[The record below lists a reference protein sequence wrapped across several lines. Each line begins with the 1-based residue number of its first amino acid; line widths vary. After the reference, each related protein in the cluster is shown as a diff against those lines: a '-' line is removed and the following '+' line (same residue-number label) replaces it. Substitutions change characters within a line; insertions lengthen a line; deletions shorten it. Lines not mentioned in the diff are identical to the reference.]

1 MGVPGV
7 THFTAQEKSDL
18 VPRVSGW
25 FENSKSQ
32 VSRGILH
39 PLQAFSSERGRT
51 MPPVSQ
57 VGVHVPRSEPLC
69 FVEYASPGHR

>member
-1 MGVPGV
+1 MGVLGV

-32 VSRGILH
+32 VSRGILP
-39 PLQAFSSERGRT
+39 PLQALSSECGRT
-51 MPPVSQ
+51 VPRVSQ
-57 VGVHVPRSEPLC
+57 VGVHVPVSEPLC
-69 FVEYASPGHR
+69 FVECASPGHR